1 MVCDAFSI
9 PVAIVC
15 YVISVCMLFF
25 QSFETLAQPMFQKM
39 IFYKS
44 IHCLLSLI
52 KRKHAL
58 PCIWNC
64 IQPVKMPVSLPKKK
78 FTPAGVSGY
87 KKCPLLSISPLMR
100 LTLQTNIPV
109 YEV

>member
-1 MVCDAFSI
+1 
-9 PVAIVC
+9 
-15 YVISVCMLFF
+15 MLFF
-25 QSFETLAQPMFQKM
+25 QSFETLAQPVFQKM

-64 IQPVKMPVSLPKKK
+64 IQPVKMPVSLPEKKIYPGWRFRLQK
-78 FTPAGVSGY
+78 MPPAFH
-87 KKCPLLSISPLMR
+87 
-100 LTLQTNIPV
+100 
-109 YEV
+109 